1 VLSEILQ
8 RGGGA
13 EGGSRWRWVLARL
26 PLPRHLARPAGP
38 RGSRGARPGRDTCG
52 LPPGWSNACRM
63 PRCRALAWG
72 ACASRVL
79 GAGIRGAARPAAPPP
94 AGPAAMA
101 GRACRHGRR
110 ISNAYAERWVK
121 AVKEGALSR
130 LILCGEVSLRHALTQ
145 SVAHFHHERTQ
156 QGKGNVLLL
165 PTVNQDPA
173 RAGLIRCRERLGRLL
188 KYYEREAA

>member
-1 VLSEILQ
+1 MEQ
-8 RGGGA
+8 
-13 EGGSRWRWVLARL
+13 RL
-26 PLPRHLARPAGP
+26 PHAQVP
-38 RGSRGARPGRDTCG
+38 
-52 LPPGWSNACRM
+52 
-63 PRCRALAWG
+63 
-72 ACASRVL
+72 
-79 GAGIRGAARPAAPPP
+79 GAGLGGVRQPG
-94 AGPAAMA
+94 A
-101 GRACRHGRR
+101 GRWHTRGCAPRRHGRR

-188 KYYEREAA
+188 KY